1 MKYLA
6 FVFIYLNI
14 LFYTGKCQIFAQQKQ
29 IEDCNYIL
37 ELANK
42 NALTLSVGDECC
54 GYNTGRIKCKVFNG
68 RITELYIILD
78 RVACTNMEAT
88 FLLENDIY
96 YLKNLKTL
104 VSIDYLPAGISNLTN
119 LEDLSLFTL
128 LNKNLKVKLYNFV
141 NKIENCEIDLDS
153 IGCYQKNTCEY
164 INKNLYNLYMSMNS
178 ISLCEGESPA
188 KRIKESTALQNIA
201 IKTENKSNQ
210 QSNNVEN
217 NENNQSNNVE
227 NNENNQSNNVEN
239 NENNQSNN
247 YTLTIIIIAVMSL
260 VFIIIIVILFIKNK
274 ALKKINKMNREPSIV
289 YK

>member
-68 RITELYIILD
+68 RITELYIEYLSEVPTGLNKLTQLELFIASGEFDGKFKNYLYEIYEITNLKKFGPLANQRLKNLVNLEELILD

-119 LEDLSLFTL
+119 LEDL
-128 LNKNLKVKLYNFV
+128 Y
-141 NKIENCEIDLDS
+141 
-153 IGCYQKNTCEY
+153 
-164 INKNLYNLYMSMNS
+164 
-178 ISLCEGESPA
+178 
-188 KRIKESTALQNIA
+188 
-201 IKTENKSNQ
+201 
-210 QSNNVEN
+210 
-217 NENNQSNNVE
+217 
-227 NNENNQSNNVEN
+227 
-239 NENNQSNN
+239 
-247 YTLTIIIIAVMSL
+247 
-260 VFIIIIVILFIKNK
+260 VI
-274 ALKKINKMNREPSIV
+274 
-289 YK
+289 YY